1 MAAVIEIDDLSFR
14 YPGASAPSLN
24 GVSLRVEQ
32 GDFVAVIGGNGSG
45 KTTLCKAFNGLVP
58 HFWSGEFEGR
68 VAVDGLDTLDATVA
82 ALSRKVG
89 YVYQDFGNQLVRPS
103 VREDVAFGPVNFG
116 LADHA
121 ERTEKAM
128 RLLDIDGLASR
139 YVWELSGGQQ
149 HLTALAGVLA
159 LEPKVVVVDE
169 PVAELDPAR
178 AETTYRMLERVNAE
192 HGTTVVVI
200 EHHAEFI
207 AGYARSVV
215 LMDGGAVRWHLPV
228 REALS
233 RTDEL
238 AEHGVPAPQIIAAVA
253 RLAPGAEVPLTVGE
267 ATRALAPLAPAARPQ
282 AREAPGGSQAAP
294 VAVLTG
300 VSHGY
305 KDVHAKVTA
314 VLDEVDLTLRED
326 ERVALVGANGAGK
339 STMLRLL
346 TGLAVPREGTVEVC
360 GVDTRRTGP
369 ARLADHVC
377 HLHQRPEQMFLKD
390 SVREE
395 IAMFP
400 RERRRPGAEALVD
413 RILDRLRLTGL
424 ADRDARTLS
433 GGQQRRVSLGIGLA
447 STPQLLLLDEPTSS
461 LDTGTR
467 DDVIAMLAALAEHIR
482 CVVVATHDMHLVAE
496 WADRV
501 VVLDGGKVVADTTPA
516 ALFDDPELT
525 GAIGL
530 VPPQITVLGRS
541 LGIHPPP
548 LTVEAFVDAF
558 AASGELIG
566 ES

>member
-1 MAAVIEIDDLSFR
+1 M
-14 YPGASAPSLN
+14 
-24 GVSLRVEQ
+24 
-32 GDFVAVIGGNGSG
+32 
-45 KTTLCKAFNGLVP
+45 
-58 HFWSGEFEGR
+58 
-68 VAVDGLDTLDATVA
+68 
-82 ALSRKVG
+82 
-89 YVYQDFGNQLVRPS
+89 
-103 VREDVAFGPVNFG
+103 
-116 LADHA
+116 
-121 ERTEKAM
+121 
-128 RLLDIDGLASR
+128 
-139 YVWELSGGQQ
+139 
-149 HLTALAGVLA
+149 
-159 LEPKVVVVDE
+159 
-169 PVAELDPAR
+169 
-178 AETTYRMLERVNAE
+178 
-192 HGTTVVVI
+192 I

-233 RTDEL
+233 RTGEL

-253 RLAPGAEVPLTVGE
+253 RLAPEAEVPLTVGE
-267 ATRALAPLAPAARPQ
+267 ATRALTPLAPAARPQ

>member
-467 DDVIAMLAALAEHIR
+467 DDVIGMLAALAEHIR